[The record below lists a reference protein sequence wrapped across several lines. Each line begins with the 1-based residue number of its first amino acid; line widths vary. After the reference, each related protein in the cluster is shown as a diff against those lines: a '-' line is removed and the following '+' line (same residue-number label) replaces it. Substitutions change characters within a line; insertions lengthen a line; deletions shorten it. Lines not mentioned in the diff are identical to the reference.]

1 MNPLLTAIAILAC
14 AVPTG
19 HRRPASGDIPAASQ
33 AVITEMDYRSV
44 TARMAEAALHRVEGV
59 WMFPG
64 DGSLIAVERI
74 PASDGSTEY
83 VMAVVRAS
91 NRTLQPGTVIGRLWP
106 TALRDT
112 FEARLYTS
120 ASDDGETLSGAQTFT
135 VNLTDSDSRLQIL
148 HHRKHIKLNWWTLL
162 PYMFRRLVR
171 EIDETPRN
179 LDGCVRVYPQ
189 PAIPAE
195 PRYL

>member
-1 MNPLLTAIAILAC
+1 MNPLLPLAILAC
-14 AVPTG
+14 AVPAG
-19 HRRPASGDIPAASQ
+19 HRRPGTGDMPATSQ
-33 AVITEMDYRSV
+33 AVLTEMDYSAV
-44 TARMAEAALHRVEGV
+44 TSRMSEAALHRVEGV

-64 DGSLIAVERI
+64 DGSLIAVERL
-74 PASDGSTEY
+74 PAHDGSTEY
-83 VMAVVRAS
+83 VMAVVKAS
-91 NRTLQPGTVIGRLWP
+91 NRLLLPGTVIGRLWP

-120 ASDDGETLSGAQTFT
+120 VSDDGETLSGAQTFT
-135 VNLTDSDSRLQIL
+135 INLTDSDSRLQIL
-148 HHRKHIKLNWWTLL
+148 HHRKGIKLNWWTLL
-162 PYMFRRLVR
+162 PYMFRRFVR
-171 EIDETPRN
+171 EVDETPRN